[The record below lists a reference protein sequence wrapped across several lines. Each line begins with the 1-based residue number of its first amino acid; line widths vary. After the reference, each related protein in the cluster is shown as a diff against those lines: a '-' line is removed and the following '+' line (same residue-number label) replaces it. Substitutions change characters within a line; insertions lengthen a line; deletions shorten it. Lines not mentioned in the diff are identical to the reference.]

1 MTTYAEQYAAA
12 QEVLA
17 EPAFIKQALP
27 IAFVAEQAGMRLIAG
42 EGRLHAICP
51 FHPDTDPSFDI
62 YPWGGGERFGCFAC
76 GAGGD
81 VLDFIQRMWRLG
93 FRDACEMGKRG
104 VARMKALGWE
114 RPVLGAVFEW
124 NEAAATEMYRRGGLG
139 GLEEIVANKGWCFSP
154 EHLSARWGCRSMGDQ
169 LLVPVWDETKA
180 LVGIKHRPL
189 NGARSLI
196 SLPGSR
202 LRTTLYGAHRG
213 LRMDGYAMPGPVLL
227 CEGESDAWTAS
238 WLLQDRH
245 MNVLSLPA
253 GCGAA
258 PARLDLLRGRRVY
271 IAFDGDDPGRMSA
284 GRWKDALGDAAT
296 VLALPDGE
304 DITSTTK
311 AEPTW
316 LAARLT
322 EVE

>member
-1 MTTYAEQYAAA
+1 METFDYSAA
-12 QEVLA
+12 QALLE
-17 EPAFIKQALP
+17 EPAWLKVQLP
-27 IAFVAEQAGMRLIAG
+27 IAFVAEQAGMRLVAG
-42 EGRLHAICP
+42 DGRIHAICP

-62 YPWGGGERFGCFAC
+62 YPWGAGERFGCFSC

-81 VLDFIQRMWRLG
+81 VLDFIQKMWGLG

-104 VARMKALGWE
+104 VARMKALGWD

-124 NEAAATEMYRRGGLG
+124 NEAAATEMHRRGGLG
-139 GLEEIVANKGWCFSP
+139 GLDEIIANKGWCFP
-154 EHLSARWGCRSMGDQ
+154 AEHLTATWGCRSMGDQ

-180 LVGIKHRPL
+180 LVGLKHRPL

-202 LRTTLYGAHRG
+202 LRTTLYGAQQP
-213 LRMDGYAMPGPVLL
+213 LRPAVVL

-238 WLLQDRH
+238 WLLRDWE
-245 MNVLSLPA
+245 NFTVLSLPA

-258 PARLDLLRGRRVY
+258 PGRLDLLSGRKVLLC
-271 IAFDGDDPGRMSA
+271 FDGDEA
-284 GRWKDALGDAAT
+284 GKMATARWRDALANSREDVRCLWTPA
-296 VLALPDGE
+296 GE
-304 DITSTTK
+304 DLTSITK

-322 EVE
+322 EMG